1 MKKTVLAA
9 RIACDLMNEKTV
21 SVENLTRK
29 FGRFTAVDNIS
40 FSMKPGEIL
49 GFLGPNGAGKTTTIK
64 MMTGLL
70 RITSGD
76 VRIKGMDVKKKL
88 NHVKRFTG
96 YMSQKFSL
104 YPLLTGL
111 ENIEFFGGISGLK
124 RREIK
129 EKINE
134 IREYI
139 PESFL
144 NRKIKDLPPGIKQQV
159 ALFSCLLPDPEII
172 FLDEP
177 TSGVDPMNRRH
188 FWMQINDLKKNNK
201 SILVSTHNLDEAEFA
216 DRILIIHRG
225 IIVAEGAPSDLKE
238 QGNFDSIEE
247 LFEKAVSDDKT
258 N

>member
-1 MKKTVLAA
+1 MEVRK
-9 RIACDLMNEKTV
+9 ACDSMNEKTV
-21 SVENLTRK
+21 TVENLTRR

-70 RITSGD
+70 KITSGD
-76 VRIKGMDVKKKL
+76 VYIKGRNVKKELK
-88 NHVKRFTG
+88 HIKRFTG

-104 YPLLTGL
+104 YPLLTGF
-111 ENIEFFGGISGLK
+111 ENIEFFGGISGLNRK
-124 RREIK
+124 EIK

-139 PESFL
+139 PESYL
-144 NRKIKDLPPGIKQQV
+144 NRKVKELPPGIKQQV
-159 ALFSCLLPDPEII
+159 TLFSCLMPDPEII

-177 TSGVDPMNRRH
+177 TSGVDPVNRRQ
-188 FWMQINDLKKNNK
+188 FWMQINELKKNQK

-225 IIVAEGAPSDLKE
+225 IIVAEGAPSDLKA

-247 LFEKAVSDDKT
+247 LFEKAVSDEKT

>member
-1 MKKTVLAA
+1 MAGT
-9 RIACDLMNEKTV
+9 ACDLMNERTV

-40 FSMKPGEIL
+40 FSMRSGEIL

-76 VRIKGMDVKKKL
+76 IHIKGMDVKKKL
-88 NHVKRFTG
+88 KYVKRFTG

-104 YPLLTGL
+104 YPLLTGM
-111 ENIEFFGGISGLK
+111 ENIEFFGGVSGLK

-129 EKINE
+129 NKMNE
-134 IREYI
+134 IRAYI
-139 PESFL
+139 SDSYL
-144 NRKIKDLPPGIKQQV
+144 NRRIKDLPPGIKQQV

-177 TSGVDPMNRRH
+177 TSGVDPVNRRQ
-188 FWMQINDLKKNNK
+188 FWMQINELKKNNK

-216 DRILIIHRG
+216 DRILIIHKG
-225 IIVAEGAPSDLKE
+225 VIVAEGAPTDLKE

-247 LFEKAVSDDKT
+247 LFKKVVSDEKK

>member
-1 MKKTVLAA
+1 M
-9 RIACDLMNEKTV
+9 DEKTV
-21 SVENLTRK
+21 TVENLTRK

-40 FSMKPGEIL
+40 FSMKAGEIL

-64 MMTGLL
+64 MITGLL

-76 VRIKGMDVKKKL
+76 VRVKGMDVKKELK
-88 NHVKRFTG
+88 HIKRFTG

-104 YPLLTGL
+104 YPLLTGS
-111 ENIEFFGGISGLK
+111 ENIEFFGGISGLSRK
-124 RREIK
+124 EIK
-129 EKINE
+129 RKINE
-134 IREYI
+134 IRDYI
-139 PESFL
+139 PEEYL
-144 NRKIKDLPPGIKQQV
+144 NRKIKELPPGIKQQV

-177 TSGVDPMNRRH
+177 TSGVDPLNRRQ
-188 FWMQINDLKKNNK
+188 FWMQINGLKRRNK

-216 DRILIIHRG
+216 DRILIIHKG
-225 IIVAEGAPSDLKE
+225 VIVAEGTPYDLKE

-247 LFEKAVSDDKT
+247 LFEKAVSDEKK

>member
-1 MKKTVLAA
+1 
-9 RIACDLMNEKTV
+9 MNENSV
-21 SVENLTRK
+21 IVENLTRR
-29 FGRFTAVDNIS
+29 FGRFTAVDSIS

-76 VRIKGMDVKKKL
+76 VRIKGKDVKKELKSI
-88 NHVKRFTG
+88 KRFTG

-104 YPLLTGL
+104 YPLLTGF
-111 ENIEFFGGISGLK
+111 ENIEFFGGISGLSRK
-124 RREIK
+124 EIK
-129 EKINE
+129 RKINE

-139 PESFL
+139 PEEYL
-144 NRKIKDLPPGIKQQV
+144 NRKIKELPPGIKQQV
-159 ALFSCLLPDPEII
+159 ALFACLLPDPEVI

-177 TSGVDPMNRRH
+177 TSGVDPVNRRQ
-188 FWMQINDLKKNNK
+188 FWMQINGLKRRNK

-216 DRILIIHRG
+216 DRILIIHKG
-225 IIVAEGAPSDLKE
+225 DIVAEGNPSDLKE
-238 QGNFDSIEE
+238 QGNFESIEE
-247 LFEKAVSDDKT
+247 LFEKAVSDEKK

>member
-1 MKKTVLAA
+1 MKKVHPEAG
-9 RIACDLMNEKTV
+9 IACDTMNEITV
-21 SVENLTRK
+21 SVENLTRR
-29 FGRFTAVDNIS
+29 FGRFTAVDSIS
-40 FSMKPGEIL
+40 FSMNPGEIL

-76 VRIKGMDVKKKL
+76 VFIKGMDVKKKL
-88 NHVKRFTG
+88 KRVKRFTG

-104 YPLLTGL
+104 YPLLTGF
-111 ENIEFFGGISGLK
+111 ENIEFFGGVSGLK

-129 EKINE
+129 EKMNE
-134 IREYI
+134 IRDLV
-139 PESFL
+139 PESYL
-144 NRKIKDLPPGIKQQV
+144 YRKVKNLPPGIKQQV

-177 TSGVDPMNRRH
+177 TSGVDPVNRRR
-188 FWMQINDLKKNNK
+188 FWMQINELKKNHK

-216 DRILIIHRG
+216 DRILIIHKG
-225 IIVAEGAPSDLKE
+225 IIVAEGAPSELKA

-247 LFEKAVSDDKT
+247 LFKKVVSDEKAH
-258 N
+258 

>member
-1 MKKTVLAA
+1 MKRNNLVPRAACDSMNAKTV
-9 RIACDLMNEKTV
+9 T
-21 SVENLTRK
+21 VENLTRN

-40 FSMKPGEIL
+40 FSMRAGEIL
-49 GFLGPNGAGKTTTIK
+49 GFLGPNGAGKTTAIK

-76 VRIKGMDVKKKL
+76 VRVKGMDVKKELKRI
-88 NHVKRFTG
+88 KRFTG
-96 YMSQKFSL
+96 YMSQRFSL
-104 YPLLTGL
+104 YPLLTGF
-111 ENIEFFGGISGLK
+111 ENIEFFGGISGLNRK
-124 RREIK
+124 EIK

-134 IREYI
+134 IQEHI
-139 PESFL
+139 PESYL
-144 NRKIKDLPPGIKQQV
+144 DRKIKDLPPGIKQQV

-177 TSGVDPMNRRH
+177 TSGVDPVNRRR
-188 FWMQINDLKKNNK
+188 FWMQINDLKKSSK

-225 IIVAEGAPSDLKE
+225 IIVAEGSPSDLKA
-238 QGNFDSIEE
+238 QGNFDSIEA
-247 LFEKAVSDDKT
+247 LFEKVVSDEKT

>member
-1 MKKTVLAA
+1 MKKAHLVAGT
-9 RIACDLMNEKTV
+9 ACDSMREITV
-21 SVENLTRK
+21 NVENLTRK

-40 FSMKPGEIL
+40 FSMRSGEIL

-76 VRIKGMDVKKKL
+76 IRIKGMDVKKKL
-88 NHVKRFTG
+88 KYVKRFTG

-104 YPLLTGL
+104 YPLLTGF
-111 ENIEFFGGISGLK
+111 ENIEFFGGVSGLK

-129 EKINE
+129 EKMNE
-134 IREYI
+134 ILEYI
-139 PESFL
+139 PESYL
-144 NRKIKDLPPGIKQQV
+144 NRKVRNLPPGIKQQV

-177 TSGVDPMNRRH
+177 TSGVDPVNRRR
-188 FWMQINDLKKNNK
+188 FWMQINELKKNNK
-201 SILVSTHNLDEAEFA
+201 SILVSTHNLDEAEFS

-225 IIVAEGAPSDLKE
+225 IIVAEGAPSDLKV

-247 LFEKAVSDDKT
+247 LFKKAVSDEKAD
-258 N
+258 

>member
-1 MKKTVLAA
+1 MKKALRMAGTV
-9 RIACDLMNEKTV
+9 CDPMNEKTV

-40 FSMKPGEIL
+40 FSMRSGEIL

-70 RITSGD
+70 RITSGN
-76 VRIKGMDVKKKL
+76 VCIKGMDVKKRLKR
-88 NHVKRFTG
+88 VKRFTG

-104 YPLLTGL
+104 YPLLTGF

-129 EKINE
+129 EKLNE
-134 IREYI
+134 IRENI
-139 PESFL
+139 PESYL
-144 NRKIKDLPPGIKQQV
+144 HRKVKNLPPGIKQQV

-177 TSGVDPMNRRH
+177 TSGVDPVNRRQ
-188 FWMQINDLKKNNK
+188 FWMQINELKKNNK

-216 DRILIIHRG
+216 DRILIIHKG
-225 IIVAEGAPSDLKE
+225 VIVAEGAPSDLKA
-238 QGNFDSIEE
+238 QGNFASIEE
-247 LFEKAVSDDKT
+247 LFKKAVTDEKT
-258 N
+258 D